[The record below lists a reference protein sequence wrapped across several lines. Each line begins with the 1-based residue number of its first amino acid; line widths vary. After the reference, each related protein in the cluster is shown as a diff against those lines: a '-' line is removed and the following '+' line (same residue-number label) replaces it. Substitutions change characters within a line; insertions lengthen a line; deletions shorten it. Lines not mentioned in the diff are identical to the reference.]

1 MIQQMVINSLEIN
14 EKKKKL
20 SEEIEVINL
29 MEINTTGKFSNLK

>member
-14 EKKKKL
+14 EKKKN

-29 MEINTTGKFSNLK
+29 MEINTTGKCSNLK